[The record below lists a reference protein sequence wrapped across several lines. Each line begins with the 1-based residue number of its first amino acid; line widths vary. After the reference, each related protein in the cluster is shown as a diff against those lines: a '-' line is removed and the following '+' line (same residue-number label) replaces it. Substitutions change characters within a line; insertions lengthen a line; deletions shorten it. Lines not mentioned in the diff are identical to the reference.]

1 MKEIE
6 MEEKIHFIEKELD
19 VLADG
24 IENSKLSLKAEVD
37 ELKIEI
43 ESIKS
48 YLKEASPDFKKGFQK
63 IRDKIIQE
71 KNPEWISNESED

>member
-37 ELKIEI
+37 ELKIEF

-48 YLKEASPDFKKGFQK
+48 YLKEVSPDFKKRFPR

>member
-19 VLADG
+19 VLTDG
-24 IENSKLSLKAEVD
+24 IENSKLSLKAEAD

-48 YLKEASPDFKKGFQK
+48 YLKEASPDFKKKFPEIK
-63 IRDKIIQE
+63 KKIIQE

>member
-48 YLKEASPDFKKGFQK
+48 YLKEASPDFKKRFPK

>member
-48 YLKEASPDFKKGFQK
+48 YLKEASPDFKKRFQK